1 MTDRETE
8 KWIQLKDR
16 ESSINTINYRRSKM
30 MNCRHHL
37 LMTLIYP
44 VSLSAY
50 SDVTDEGQRSM
61 LMINENS
68 KDSDNFSL
76 RQTFVS

>member
-1 MTDRETE
+1 
-8 KWIQLKDR
+8 
-16 ESSINTINYRRSKM
+16 
-30 MNCRHHL
+30 
-37 LMTLIYP
+37 MTLIYP

>member
-1 MTDRETE
+1 
-8 KWIQLKDR
+8 
-16 ESSINTINYRRSKM
+16 
-30 MNCRHHL
+30 
-37 LMTLIYP
+37 MTLIYP

-50 SDVTDEGQRSM
+50 SDVADEGQRSM
-61 LMINENS
+61 LMINKNS